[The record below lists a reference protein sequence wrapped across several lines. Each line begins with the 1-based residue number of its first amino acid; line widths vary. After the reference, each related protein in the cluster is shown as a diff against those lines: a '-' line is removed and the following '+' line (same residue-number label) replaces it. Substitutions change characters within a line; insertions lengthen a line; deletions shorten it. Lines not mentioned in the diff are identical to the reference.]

1 MSAHVV
7 SAVDARGIASVT
19 LNRPEKAN
27 AYDAEMQEALA
38 MEFERY
44 AAEAPVRAIVLRG
57 AGRHFSAGADV
68 AAGAEPAPGARG
80 IFEIC
85 RLIDSI
91 PKPTVALVQGA
102 CVGGGMALAACCDIV
117 IAARNAFFAVP
128 EVRLGLT
135 PGTLGVF
142 FARAL
147 GLRQFRRY
155 AMTGQRF
162 GAEEALRVGFAHE
175 LCEPQALDQALAAQI
190 DEILLAAP
198 TAARNAKLMAARLA
212 GEALSAE
219 LIARLQVEFLE
230 SQASDEAREGRAS
243 FREKRKPGW
252 YPKP

>member
-1 MSAHVV
+1 MSAQVV
-7 SAVDARGIASVT
+7 SAVDARGIATVT

-68 AAGAEPAPGARG
+68 LAGAEPAPGERG

>member
-1 MSAHVV
+1 MSAQVV
-7 SAVDARGIASVT
+7 SAVDARGIATVT

-38 MEFERY
+38 VEFERY
-44 AAEAPVRAIVLRG
+44 AADPAVRAIVLRG

>member
-1 MSAHVV
+1 MSAHVL
-7 SAVDARGIASVT
+7 AGVDARGIASVT

-27 AYDAEMQEALA
+27 SYDAVMQEALA
-38 MEFERY
+38 VAFERH
-44 AAEAPVRAIVLRG
+44 AADRAVRAIVLRG

>member
-1 MSAHVV
+1 MSAHVLG
-7 SAVDARGIASVT
+7 AVDGRGIASVT
-19 LNRPEKAN
+19 LNRPGKAN
-27 AYDAEMQEALA
+27 AYDAPMQEALA
-38 MEFERY
+38 LQFERL
-44 AAEAPVRAIVLRG
+44 AADGSVRTIVLRG

-85 RLIDSI
+85 RLIDTV

-117 IAARNAFFAVP
+117 IAARDAFFAVP

-147 GLRQFRRY
+147 GLRGFRRY
-155 AMTGQRF
+155 AMTGERF
-162 GAEEALRVGFAHE
+162 GAAEALRLGFVHE
-175 LCEPQALDQALAAQI
+175 LCEPGTLDQALAAQVE
-190 DEILLAAP
+190 EILLAAP
-198 TAARNAKLMAARLA
+198 SAARHAKLMAARLA
-212 GEALSAE
+212 GEPLGAGLV
-219 LIARLQVEFLE
+219 ARLQVEFLE